1 VPEKKTAKKSTSKKA
16 TSKKATRKM
25 SDEHKQALANGRAQ
39 GRAVREYLAALDQSS
54 KPGRRVSKDE
64 LEKRLAETQEKVAS
78 ESDPTKRLDLI
89 QKRLDIEERLAEQQE
104 EVDLG
109 QLEKDFVGAAKEY
122 AERKGISYSA
132 FREAGVPAAV
142 LKQAGIARTR
152 RTN

>member
-1 VPEKKTAKKSTSKKA
+1 VPEKKAAKKA
-16 TSKKATRKM
+16 TGKKATRKM
-25 SDEHKQALANGRAQ
+25 SDDHKQALAKGRAQ

-54 KPGRRVSKDE
+54 KPGRRVSRDE

-78 ESDPTKRLDLI
+78 ESDPAKRLDLI
-89 QKRLDIEERLAEQQE
+89 QKRIDIEERLAEQQE

-109 QLEKDFVGAAKEY
+109 QLEQDFAGAAKEY

>member
-1 VPEKKTAKKSTSKKA
+1 VPEKKTAKIAKKTTA
-16 TSKKATRKM
+16 KKATRKM
-25 SDEHKQALANGRAQ
+25 SDEHKAALARGRSQ

-54 KPGRRVSKDE
+54 KPGRRVSKEE
-64 LEKRLAETQEKVAS
+64 LQKRLAETQERIAS
-78 ESDPTKRLDLI
+78 EGDPAKRLDLI
-89 QKRLDIEERLAEQQE
+89 QKRLDIEERLADQEE

-142 LKQAGIARTR
+142 LKEAGIARTR
-152 RTN
+152 RTS